1 MGGKGRGEAGI
12 VPPCLDE
19 ASVVRHARVDRDRS
33 SGSED
38 HMRREALERLLREAD
53 RPVPGTE
60 LARLLE
66 VSRQAIVHHVAVLRA
81 EGAPIVATPRGYIW
95 LRTQGLQDVFMVNH
109 RPDET
114 RTELYALVDA
124 GLTVVDVLVEH
135 PLYGEL
141 RGALNLH
148 ARSDVDQF
156 LDRLDTVGA
165 SLLSTLTG
173 GVHWHTVAARDAVS
187 LERGKR
193 ALRRLGFWRDPG
205 ATSPPASP

>member
-1 MGGKGRGEAGI
+1 
-12 VPPCLDE
+12 
-19 ASVVRHARVDRDRS
+19 
-33 SGSED
+33 
-38 HMRREALERLLREAD
+38 MRRDELERLLREAD

-60 LARLLE
+60 LARVLE

-81 EGAPIVATPRGYIW
+81 GGAPIVATPRGYIW
-95 LRTQGLQDVFMVNH
+95 LRTSGLQDVFMVNH
-109 RPDET
+109 RPDQT
-114 RTELYALVDA
+114 REELYALVDA

-141 RGALNLH
+141 RGDLNLH
-148 ARSDVDQF
+148 ARTDVEQF

-173 GVHWHTVAARDAVS
+173 GVHWHTVAARDALS
-187 LERGKR
+187 LERGR
-193 ALRRLGFWRDPG
+193 SALMRLGFWREPG